1 MRRRELPDTSVAL
14 PPFCVEGASG
24 MEVVAGEG
32 AGEVE
37 VGEAVLAVVA
47 DGVAGE
53 EADAVIRRVNLR

>member
-1 MRRRELPDTSVAL
+1 
-14 PPFCVEGASG
+14 